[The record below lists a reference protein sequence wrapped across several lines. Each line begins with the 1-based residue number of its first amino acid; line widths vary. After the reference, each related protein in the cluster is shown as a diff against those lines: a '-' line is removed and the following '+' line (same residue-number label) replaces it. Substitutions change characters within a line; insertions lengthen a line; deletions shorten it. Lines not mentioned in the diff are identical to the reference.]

1 MNAYSELVSFL
12 KEAGIGVHMYDSF
25 QVSSQRVT
33 SIANP
38 STFAIMDKVL
48 AQVIELDAH
57 LKVAQKQ
64 LGAIEK
70 EMWALLEK
78 GPISAQSAA
87 QSARP
92 KRSLSGERDMQQYH
106 SRRRIKKESEET
118 LALEE
123 AKDGVEPHED
133 VTQTLQNNQDNQA

>member
-1 MNAYSELVSFL
+1 MHIS
-12 KEAGIGVHMYDSF
+12 
-25 QVSSQRVT
+25 
-33 SIANP
+33 NP

-70 EMWALLEK
+70 EMWALLDK
-78 GPISAQSAA
+78 GPVSAQSAA

-118 LALEE
+118 LVLEE

-133 VTQTLQNNQDNQA
+133 VTQTLQTNQDFQA